1 MALNARFSNVKMLER
16 IKRGPE
22 NGVGILTGNER
33 FERVVYCGIEH
44 GLLLVCIY
52 EMLILSL
59 VFRHDTSVR
68 SLSLT

>member
-1 MALNARFSNVKMLER
+1 MKMLQR

-22 NGVGILTGNER
+22 NGVSKLTGNER
-33 FERVVYCGIEH
+33 FESVVYCGIEH
-44 GLLLVCIY
+44 GLLLACIY
-52 EMLILSL
+52 EMLILSI